1 MSGIFGFAGP
11 PDHALLARMAAVL
24 AHRGPDGGGA
34 LECDAVSDLD
44 ARVLGASPGADRA
57 LVHRLMLDDPL
68 GQGHEQT
75 PVCVLRDLGPLAP
88 PD

>member
-34 LECDAVSDLD
+34 LERDAVS
-44 ARVLGASPGADRA
+44 LGHRRLAAVDGPEGRQPLANEDETVW
-57 LVHRLMLDDPL
+57 LVCD
-68 GQGHEQT
+68 GE
-75 PVCVLRDLGPLAP
+75 VLRAP
-88 PD
+88 